1 MSRIAV
7 TVVILAWLSLFLHAG
22 IGRVDANSS
31 SMASNVVS
39 ATPTPDLGM
48 GGVSGTD
55 AKPIHSMAITER
67 PTTEMPTTEKPTTER
82 PSTAGASTAGD
93 NSTTAAGSTDATS
106 AGVTNT
112 TGETDQ
118 QDCSR
123 SDCCDNTYCVENK
136 LCTCGCDIKPLCALI
151 VDKKSK
157 EGVAKL
163 DFNNQCSIK
172 VYNDK
177 NTTHTAHRFYYEECV
192 YESDYWDGSRVF
204 PLVVG
209 IYGAI
214 LILLAI
220 AIAVLHGG
228 VSGEYSVTNPE
239 SSTVVKNQAY
249 VGAQ

>member
-1 MSRIAV
+1 MRV
-7 TVVILAWLSLFLHAG
+7 LFIPDVLCV
-22 IGRVDANSS
+22 RVRKGS

-118 QDCSR
+118 QGDVSYAR
-123 SDCCDNTYCVENK
+123 S
-136 LCTCGCDIKPLCALI
+136 CA
-151 VDKKSK
+151 S
-157 EGVAKL
+157 
-163 DFNNQCSIK
+163 
-172 VYNDK
+172 
-177 NTTHTAHRFYYEECV
+177 
-192 YESDYWDGSRVF
+192 
-204 PLVVG
+204 
-209 IYGAI
+209 
-214 LILLAI
+214 
-220 AIAVLHGG
+220 
-228 VSGEYSVTNPE
+228 
-239 SSTVVKNQAY
+239 
-249 VGAQ
+249 